1 MEKYCTSLEVSKRL
15 KEAGWKKETKF
26 WWKSYSHRPKYN
38 EVVNKSTLWNL
49 GYYRDKNQ
57 RITVEYEVYSAH
69 LSAEILEELSTDL
82 IIQYANERLKWREV
96 DFMDL
101 FHSPNTLADCWI
113 WAKEKRLVKEVK
125 CQAKKM

>member
-1 MEKYCTSLEVSKRL
+1 MMEKYCTSLEVSKRL

-26 WWKSYSHRPKYN
+26 WWKSYSHRPEYN

-57 RITVEYEVYSAH
+57 RLTVEYEVYSAH

-82 IIQYANERLKWREV
+82 IYKYMYAK
-96 DFMDL
+96 DFKEYNSINL
-101 FHSPNTLADCWI
+101 LRSPDSLAECWI
-113 WAKEKRLVKEVK
+113 WAKEKGLIK
-125 CQAKKM
+125 

>member
-1 MEKYCTSLEVSKRL
+1 MEKYYTSLGVGKRL

-57 RITVEYEVYSAH
+57 RITVEYEVYSAP
-69 LSAEILEELSTDL
+69 LSAEILEELSDDE
-82 IIQYANERLKWREV
+82 IIRYLDQINLQWVMEDIV
-96 DFMDL
+96 CL
-101 FHSPNTLADCWI
+101 FRSPDALAECWI
-113 WAKEKRLVKEVK
+113 WAKEEGLVKEEK
-125 CQAKKM
+125 